1 MSNGNGGNGTT
12 IDILG
17 PDGLTYPAP
26 LNKVRDM
33 VAAGGVIK
41 GSPTEMAGQ
50 ALAASGIPAG
60 PQLQSAAQ
68 TSLAPAIPQ
77 MDMQESLAPKIAR
90 GVGYALPVA
99 GGITGGI
106 VGAGA
111 GGLGAVGGAGL
122 GAGLGQVGQQFIQGS
137 LAVPGGQYGEQPP
150 TPQESARSVALA
162 GALGA
167 AGEGAGGLLIGAG
180 GKVLGRIAAAQTA
193 KEGGSAA
200 AGLAEQ
206 TPIAFSARGL
216 QRTLN
221 AAYDNLSGQLSN
233 VLQGS
238 TGTTSLS
245 QTIAPTVQ
253 RAAQSQVPRVARNLD
268 NIITAAK
275 EVAGIQGDQLTADQ
289 MLTFAQKLIKPRTFT
304 ENYPGPQQA
313 LLNSYLQEMYAHA
326 GNAVRALAPES
337 DPLLGQLQNIHA
349 ARNAIQA
356 YQPNWLASTL
366 ATAATHPHATA
377 ALSPAITIGGALAP
391 SITRRQIANIAG
403 EFLP

>member
-1 MSNGNGGNGTT
+1 MPGPWEQYQQQQQQPQQSQPGPWTNYGDQVEPPQPQPQEP
-12 IDILG
+12 ISHRILR
-17 PDGLTYPAP
+17 GL
-26 LNKVRDM
+26 
-33 VAAGGVIK
+33 
-41 GSPTEMAGQ
+41 
-50 ALAASGIPAG
+50 GI
-60 PQLQSAAQ
+60 
-68 TSLAPAIPQ
+68 
-77 MDMQESLAPKIAR
+77 
-90 GVGYALPVA
+90 ALPIA
-99 GGITGGI
+99 GGITGGV

-111 GGLGAVGGAGL
+111 GPLGAIGGGGVGAM
-122 GAGLGQVGQQFIQGS
+122 LGQEGQEAINRYV
-137 LAVPGGQYGEQPP
+137 LGEQPLSAE
-150 TPQESARSVALA
+150 ESARNIGTA

-167 AGEGAGGLLIGAG
+167 IGEVPGAVLTSAGGR
-180 GKVLGRIAAAQTA
+180 VLTRMAAAQAA
-193 KEGGSAA
+193 KETGSAA

-216 QRTLN
+216 QRSLN
-221 AAYDNLSGQLSN
+221 AAYDNISGQLSN

-238 TGTTSLS
+238 TGTTSLA

-337 DPLLGQLQNIHA
+337 DALLGQLQNIHA
-349 ARNAIQA
+349 ARTAIQA

-366 ATAATHPHATA
+366 ATAATHPRVTA
-377 ALSPAITIGGALAP
+377 GLSPAIAIGATQAP
-391 SITRRQIANIAG
+391 SAWPTIKQIAS
-403 EFLP
+403 ELVP